1 MDRIRTKF
9 IIAVTS
15 RLAAAADTNAKME
28 LIEELSE
35 NLYQRYLDLVGSGM
49 GEEDAYAKALE
60 DLGDVDELLEY
71 LRSLG
76 PDGELPGQDASGFNK
91 SFDEFMHSAEDIVRE
106 TISQTKDAVDQAKI
120 IVQDVA
126 KKLHEKYPHGFEGGI
141 QLHFGDGDGDHG
153 ERPEGE
159 GCEQPESGQRDVV
172 YGFGYDKRKGG
183 FFTQWGEYK
192 GEYKGECVDG
202 STILSEGLRGLDVK
216 LHNGDVTIHLL
227 DDPQAP
233 VSLEGDT
240 DKLEVRRS
248 ESGVLSIRQ
257 GNTASSSFFFLRGLA
272 AADVELYLPR
282 RAWEFIQVSTVNGD
296 VTVDEGL
303 CADRFTAKTTSGDVE
318 LSGAACSEL
327 LLRSVSGD
335 LDCTGGS
342 GSVQAE
348 TMSGDVTLDGGFSA
362 VRASSMSG
370 ELEITGSAET
380 IRCSSASGDI
390 TVDTSAMPLELE
402 LSSKSG
408 DCEVSLPGGEGFSL
422 RFETVS
428 GELESDFP
436 LVGPLGAKSG
446 EAIYLDGGDRSFHI
460 SSVSGDISLHMC

>member
-35 NLYQRYLDLVGSGM
+35 NLYQRYLDLVGSGLS
-49 GEEDAYAKALE
+49 EEDAYAKALE
-60 DLGDVDELLEY
+60 NLGDVDELLEY

-76 PDGELPGQDASGFNK
+76 PDGELPGQDDS
-91 SFDEFMHSAEDIVRE
+91 SFSKGLDDFMRSAEDIVRE
-106 TISQTKDAVDQAKI
+106 TISQTKDAVDQAKV

-141 QLHFGDGDGDHG
+141 QLHFGDGEESCG
-153 ERPEGE
+153 EHAGAEAHEGE
-159 GCEQPESGQRDVV
+159 SSQRDVL

-202 STILSEGLRGLDVK
+202 TVIPSEGLRGLDIK
-216 LHNGDVTIHLL
+216 LHNGDVTLHLL

-233 VSLEGDT
+233 VSLDGDT

-257 GNTASSSFFFLRGLA
+257 GNTASSTFFFLRGLA

-296 VTVDEGL
+296 VTADSGL
-303 CADRFTAKTTSGDVE
+303 CADRLSVKTTSGDVDVGDISCGE
-318 LSGAACSEL
+318 LVLKSA
-327 LLRSVSGD
+327 SGD
-335 LDCTGGS
+335 LNCGG
-342 GSVQAE
+342 GANSVQAD
-348 TMSGDVTLDGGFSA
+348 TMSGDVTISGRFGA

-370 ELEITGSAET
+370 ELEIAGSMET
-380 IRCSSASGDI
+380 ARCSSASGDI
-390 TVDTSAMPLELE
+390 TLNANEMPRQLE

-408 DCEVSLPGGEGFSL
+408 SCSVSMPDGEGFAL

-428 GELESDFP
+428 GDLESDFP
-436 LVGPLGAKSG
+436 LVGPIGAKSG

-460 SSVSGDISLHMC
+460 SSVSGDISLHMS

>member
-1 MDRIRTKF
+1 MDRMKTKF
-9 IIAVTS
+9 IIAVSS
-15 RLAAAADTNAKME
+15 RLAAAADSNAKTE
-28 LIEELSE
+28 LIEELSD

-49 GEEDAYAKALE
+49 GEEEAYAKALE

-76 PDGELPGQDASGFNK
+76 PDGELPGQDASGFSK
-91 SFDEFMHSAEDIVRE
+91 GLDEFMHCAEDIVRE
-106 TISQTKDAVDQAKI
+106 TISQTKDAVDQAKV

-141 QLHFGDGDGDHG
+141 QLHFGDGDDDHG
-153 ERPEGE
+153 EHPEDGEREEGE
-159 GCEQPESGQRDVV
+159 AGQRDVI

-202 STILSEGLRGLDVK
+202 SVIPSEGLRGLDIK

-257 GNTASSSFFFLRGLA
+257 GNTASSTFFFLRGLA

-282 RAWEFIQVSTVNGD
+282 RAWEFIQVSSVNGD
-296 VTVDEGL
+296 VAIDDGL
-303 CADRFTAKTTSGDVE
+303 TADRLAVKTTSGDMTVGE
-318 LSGAACSEL
+318 TNCGEIVFKSA
-327 LLRSVSGD
+327 SGD
-335 LDCTGGS
+335 LRCTGGS

-348 TMSGDVTLDGGFSA
+348 TMSGDVTLDGHFSA

-370 ELEITGSAET
+370 DLEISGSAEAF
-380 IRCSSASGDI
+380 RCSSASGDV
-390 TVDTSAMPLELE
+390 TVEACVMPQQLE

-408 DCEVSLPGGEGFSL
+408 DCEASLPGGEGFAL

-436 LVGPLGAKSG
+436 LVGPIGAKSG
-446 EAIYLDGGDRSFHI
+446 EAIYLDGGGRSFHI
-460 SSVSGDISLHMC
+460 SSISGDISLHMS